1 MPQPTARKLNEENS
15 RFSVSSP
22 MQFSTVEGEGGAAT
36 GTKRKFSGTA
46 YSGDV
51 IDNHWYWGNVIFD
64 MATMTVPAKLP
75 ALIDHARS
83 KRAGYVTDSA
93 IDNTKGFTVN
103 GVLLSNEDGKSVAQ
117 DSDEGFP
124 WQMSVHIEPKSIEEF
139 AAGEQVLVNGRQFT
153 GPLTVFRNST
163 IVEVSFTATG
173 QDSNT
178 AAVAMSRGGVQQP
191 SSTGDSLM
199 TPEQIAAM
207 QQENATLK
215 ASNTALTAERDAA
228 RTDLEKF
235 SKERRENDI
244 KNLFSDV
251 GREYKADDAE
261 VKAFSDMPQA
271 AFDVMA
277 GMLRSQFK
285 KPAAAGAGAG
295 AAGAALF
302 SHAAT
307 GGNNPNQQGQQQAE
321 AEENALL
328 KDAEKRAQ
336 QFAKR
341 MTA

>member
-1 MPQPTARKLNEENS
+1 MPQPTTRKLDDQNS

-22 MQFSTVEGEGGAAT
+22 MKFSVDEATVQGGDAT
-36 GTKRKFSGTA
+36 SKKRKFSGVA

-51 IDNHWYWGNVIFD
+51 IENHWYWGNVIFD
-64 MATMTVPAKLP
+64 MASMDVPSRLP
-75 ALIDHARS
+75 ALVDHNRS
-83 KRAGYVTDSA
+83 KRAGYVTDSK
-93 IDNTKGFTVN
+93 IDNATGFTVN
-103 GVLLSNEDGKSVAQ
+103 GVLLSNEDGAAVAQ

-124 WQMSVHIEPKSIEEF
+124 WQMSVHIEPRSIEEF
-139 AAGEQVLVNGRQFT
+139 AAGEQTVINGRTFT

-191 SSTGDSLM
+191 STTGDSTM

-215 ASNTALTAERDAA
+215 ASNATLTQERDAA
-228 RTDLEKF
+228 RTELDKF

-244 KNLFSDV
+244 KTLFSDM

-277 GMLRSQFK
+277 GMMRSQFK
-285 KPAAAGAGAG
+285 KPAAQGAGG
-295 AAGAALF
+295 AKPELF
-302 SHAAT
+302 SHTAT
-307 GGNNPNQQGQQQAE
+307 GGSNPAASNGGTAT
-321 AEENALL
+321 EENALL
-328 KDAEKRAQ
+328 KDAEKRAA
-336 QFAKR
+336 QFSKR
-341 MTA
+341 MPA

>member
-36 GTKRKFSGTA
+36 GAKRKFSGTA

-64 MATMTVPAKLP
+64 MATMTVPPKLP
-75 ALIDHARS
+75 ALIDHSRS
-83 KRAGYVTDSA
+83 QRAGYVTDFA
-93 IDNTKGFTVN
+93 IDNAKGFTVN
-103 GVLLSNEDGKSVAQ
+103 GVLLSNKDGKAVAQ

-139 AAGEQVLVNGRQFT
+139 AAGEQVLVNGRQFI

-191 SSTGDSLM
+191 SQTGESPM

-207 QQENATLK
+207 QQENAALK
-215 ASNTALTAERDAA
+215 ASNATLTQERDTA
-228 RTDLEKF
+228 RADLDKF
-235 SKERRENDI
+235 SKERRTADI
-244 KNLFSDV
+244 QTLFSNI

-271 AFDVMA
+271 GFDAMA
-277 GMLRSQFK
+277 SMLRSQFK
-285 KPAAAGAGAG
+285 KPEEKQGGQHANVQN
-295 AAGAALF
+295 LF
-302 SHAAT
+302 QHQAQ
-307 GGNNPNQQGQQQAE
+307 GGNNPNQQSNGNNNAE
-321 AEENALL
+321 DDSLL
-328 KDAEKRAQ
+328 KDAKARQEQFSKRRA
-336 QFAKR
+336 
-341 MTA
+341 